1 MTPPSFRDVEQ
12 LSALLDGQMHP
23 QEAERWRARLDSD
36 PELAALYRQLA
47 QSRAL
52 LRKLPARRA
61 PRNFTLTPQMAG
73 VRAPTPRAVPFF
85 RFAAAF
91 ASLLLVLT
99 VAVNGLVP
107 LAAAP
112 APAAAP
118 AYGVGG
124 GPMPEAPEAPAA
136 TEPPLR
142 SARVLEEPAP
152 LQEASPAS
160 PEDAA
165 LPTAETMRSLAAL
178 PTETVEEQPHL
189 YAAEEAQPFALA
201 APAPAPAPWQV
212 PAWLQALLLVVAV
225 VSGLA
230 AWWLGWRAQA
240 EFQRRNRR

>member
-91 ASLLLVLT
+91 ASLLLTLT
-99 VAVNGLVP
+99 IAVNGLTP

-124 GPMPEAPEAPAA
+124 GPMSEAPKVPAT
-136 TEPPLR
+136 TESPLR
-142 SARVLEEPAP
+142 SARVPEEPAP
-152 LQEASPAS
+152 LQETSPVP
-160 PEDAA
+160 PEEAA
-165 LPTAETMRSLAAL
+165 LPTAETMHSLAVL
-178 PTETVEEQPHL
+178 PTEMVEEQPNL
-189 YAAEEAQPFALA
+189 YAAEEAPQFALA

-212 PAWLQALLLVVAV
+212 PTWLQVFLLVVAL
-225 VSGLA
+225 VSGLT
-230 AWWLGWRAQA
+230 AWWLGWRAQI

>member
-23 QEAERWRARLDSD
+23 QEAERWRARMDSE
-36 PELAALYRQLA
+36 PELADLYQQLA

-91 ASLLLVLT
+91 ATLLLVLT
-99 VAVNGLVP
+99 VAVNRLAP

-112 APAAAP
+112 VAAP
-118 AYGVGG
+118 LYGVGG
-124 GPMPEAPEAPAA
+124 GPMPEALEAPAA
-136 TEPPLR
+136 TESLLR
-142 SARVLEEPAP
+142 SARVLEEPA
-152 LQEASPAS
+152 LAQETPPAS

-165 LPTAETMRSLAAL
+165 LPTQETIRSMTVL
-178 PTETVEEQPHL
+178 PTEPV
-189 YAAEEAQPFALA
+189 EAQPNLYAVEEAPQFAVA
-201 APAPAPAPWQV
+201 APAPTPTLWQV
-212 PAWLQALLLVVAV
+212 SAWLQGFLLVVALF
-225 VSGLA
+225 SGLA
-230 AWWLGWRAQA
+230 AWFLSWRAQA
-240 EFQRRNRR
+240 EFKRKNER

>member
-23 QEAERWRARLDSD
+23 QEAERWRARMDSD

-99 VAVNGLVP
+99 VAVNRLAP
-107 LAAAP
+107 LSAAP
-112 APAAAP
+112 APVAAP
-118 AYGVGG
+118 LYGVGG
-124 GPMPEAPEAPAA
+124 GPMPEAPETPAA
-136 TEPPLR
+136 TESPLR
-142 SARVLEEPAP
+142 SARAPEEPAT
-152 LQEASPAS
+152 LQKASPAY
-160 PEDAA
+160 PEGDA
-165 LPTAETMRSLAAL
+165 LPTAETMRSLAVL
-178 PTETVEEQPHL
+178 PTEPVEAQPQL
-189 YAAEEAQPFALA
+189 YAAEEAPQFAVA
-201 APAPAPAPWQV
+201 APAPTPTPWQV
-212 PAWLQALLLVVAV
+212 SAWLQGFLLVVAV

-230 AWWLGWRAQA
+230 AWFLSWRAQA
-240 EFQRRNRR
+240 EFQRRNQR